1 MRKEK
6 TPTLPLIGGIA
17 AAIGASICC
26 AGPLV
31 LLMLGIG
38 GSWIS
43 GLTAFEPYRPIF
55 IGVVAVM
62 LTWAGWQLYRP
73 IARCPEGSVC
83 DIPATRQRYRQ
94 IFWGVFLVAAVLV
107 ASPYWI
113 PLFA

>member
-1 MRKEK
+1 MPKK

-26 AGPLV
+26 AGPFV

-73 IARCPEGSVC
+73 IAQCPEGSVC
-83 DIPATRQRYRQ
+83 AIPAARRRYRQ
-94 IFWGVFLVAAVLV
+94 VFWGVLFIAAMLV